1 MDLNTISDGG
11 GRDIMENVKQTCLFM
26 KECVDV
32 YGQGQSENAKDQGL
46 NEVPGPV
53 HKSPAKDITH
63 WNNAWG
69 DHVFADGKISSWEV
83 WLRERSLL

>member
-1 MDLNTISDGG
+1 
-11 GRDIMENVKQTCLFM
+11 MENVKQTYLFM

-46 NEVPGPV
+46 NEVPSPV
-53 HKSPAKDITH
+53 HKLLAKDIMH
-63 WNNAWG
+63 WSNAWG
-69 DHVFADGKISSWEV
+69 DDTFVDEKISGWDI